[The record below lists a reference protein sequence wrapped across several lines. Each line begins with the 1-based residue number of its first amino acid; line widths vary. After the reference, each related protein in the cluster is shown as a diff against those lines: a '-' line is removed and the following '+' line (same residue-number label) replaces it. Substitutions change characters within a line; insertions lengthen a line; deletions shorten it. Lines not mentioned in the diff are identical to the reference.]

1 MSKLDSLVDNF
12 YGSTP
17 APAAQP
23 SDETAAPASAPA
35 ELGAGDGANDNV
47 RRFLDF
53 LGKAEGA
60 DYDVIVGGGRFN
72 DFSRHPNVV
81 GLRTAE
87 GPSTAAGK
95 YQITGTTYRDFA
107 PQLGINDFSPE
118 SQDRLALAIIEREGA
133 LNDVRAGNFDA
144 AIQKLGNRWASL
156 PSSPYSQPKRDQAFV
171 DSALGAQ
178 QAPARRRLEEAAD
191 TFLST
196 NQGALEQAALDQQAM
211 VDRGRGMGEIV
222 ADTGLAVAGGFGGL
236 GELVGTGIGL
246 VTGDMDNA
254 LRSGGADLRE
264 WAQNNQSKVMQAQ
277 KSLRQLA
284 IEGNEDEAGKFFA
297 YLSETLGSPSLAID
311 FMAEQAPQLLV
322 MGGAGRIAGGVAKAA
337 GAGQAA
343 TGTAGTATAIG
354 AGSSMQG
361 LDAAGQAYDQIK
373 ALPRALQLQNPT
385 VQKLIAG
392 GASEDEA
399 IERAARAEATTAGFA
414 SGVTSAALNML
425 PWASTLE
432 RALAGAGTRA
442 GGRLAGAAKGFI
454 GEGLSES
461 LDETGG
467 VVAANYATQQLDPS
481 QALSEGVGEAAA
493 AGAMFAPFG
502 GVAGA
507 MERPAAPIPN
517 SPLTNAANLAAGSV
531 PPGAPGAPAGQ
542 GAAPADPAARLAE
555 LEAITAGTPAQTVM
569 GPSGQPMTIP
579 GEQPRFFTQQE
590 QDEYRAL
597 KAQMGSTPTDADQQG
612 AAPDPLAQRVAQ
624 VSTIV
629 EDKALIGSL
638 RSDPRF
644 GKESVTD
651 LLAAYAKARNPNLDP
666 LIRTQ
671 ALDSIDAFM
680 RTFENRP
687 NFTMGGAQAEQGA
700 EQPAGTPEPFGSA
713 TPQLEAPAFAE
724 RDITPRAPTPE
735 LETEQLIRARR
746 TADAEYDQAFQDLVK
761 AEQLGASDAEL
772 MEYQLALDQAKLL
785 RADLDAELEAVQ
797 RRIEEGRKQKSAES
811 RRAILDA
818 ILADPQTANP
828 AARFTAEL
836 QRQGYRDIVPDA
848 DEMAT
853 IQRFENAR
861 AAVSSMPED
870 VQPAQAA
877 TPAQSAQPVK
887 TDGNARQDGNARPRL
902 TVDQVKQAVADG
914 ASLDGNVLRAPGAEP
929 IALQGPMLAAARE
942 AVRRREAGPA
952 LSPVAQGVRD
962 AVESG
967 DIARANPEQRIRNQI
982 RAIADRWETEVGDA
996 GMARVVRANASGALA
1011 PTQETLDFQ
1020 QRKLDEALARKNGT
1034 AAPARDDHTLEAYLV
1049 ENEREAKDLRDVI
1062 AQSGLQEIY
1071 ALADRAI
1078 RDAAG
1083 YLNDR
1088 GFSLRAQYAMPL
1100 DMRDIAKEVS
1110 GLAGTMSRL
1119 TKKAVAVL
1127 REYKRANPK
1136 QMQAAVEDA
1145 RGDINRLRAMI
1156 GQAPAEPYQE
1166 QGGVTNDVPTAE
1178 QVAPQAQEAGGQEGA
1193 AAGDSTGAVI
1203 SADEVAKTAQRIAT
1217 RQDPRSA
1224 DPRVDR
1230 IEAQEAYLQE
1240 VAGTDPEAARRIA
1253 AELRADPQRFSDIS
1267 GTSPDKIGVYARI
1280 IEDQL
1285 RRDDDRREKARQ
1297 STRPDTSSA
1306 PEQDG
1311 PVGLGDTFQWN
1322 ARTYQLTK
1330 MPEGEEG
1337 RGGAIEVTVWRDG
1350 SITPV
1355 NDTEY
1360 GFTRAQ
1366 FERATGRQMKAG
1378 ADATTTTEEDT
1389 DAGTG
1394 QEDGQEWDPAALRAS
1409 EGEGVGRPAGPWSL
1423 EDLNEDPALYR
1434 AASEYLDARA
1444 SDGTILVKAIDA
1456 TLADR
1461 DAALGLALPGMD
1473 RPALP
1478 ADLVVAFIEDAPI
1491 KGDLKPSDFDPK
1503 YTLRYAGHT
1512 LDIEVVELEPG
1523 DVVLGIPPLVLHEGY
1538 DRRDGEEFAPLSAY
1552 RVPGID
1558 GLFDFVDAVEQGYA
1572 VLAQRAGQS
1581 PAGAEMDADIADQ
1594 FADAADPTDG
1604 QKEAGN
1610 YQMAHVRIDGMDVSI
1625 ETEKGAQRSGTDA
1638 NGTAWTVTMPSAYGY
1653 IKGTKGADKDHVDI
1667 FVGPNPDNGTYYV
1680 INQMTPI
1687 ATGKDLGKP
1696 QRFDEHK
1703 VAVGFASENE
1713 AVANYLLSFA
1723 DDFGARVFG
1732 SISGPYTA
1740 DEFKALIPAL
1750 EKAAPIEKRAKKDKP
1765 LTLATPEQ
1773 EVERFQLVNW
1783 LAHVKAL
1790 AQPKRADEQRAR
1802 DRRIA
1807 EAEKRLS
1814 KLPPS
1819 QYSDKA
1825 MGEWPN
1831 DNFESFKA
1839 RAEINRELIDDEIR
1853 NQSSPEA
1860 VFEIIQRTLPPG
1872 GFDALPFSREYVLH
1886 AFEKKAEAGTVRTR
1900 RIRVDD
1906 APAVEVTLP
1915 SGNVYRMNRLTAG
1928 ESMGLA
1934 GWHDMD
1940 RDQFSFLGDNQEQA
1954 IAALIEREA
1963 AAAQKSAEAN
1973 AAPADYEA
1981 RYRARRARIEAATT
1995 TEELDAIV
2003 AEEHND
2009 DERHFEG
2016 TNLVERE
2023 ARDAKSRLKRA
2034 EERRIKDEQ
2043 DERALA
2049 DGQWVEVFTT
2059 SLGSEANAQLKK
2071 LSSEDPAHEYKL
2083 REVNDRNDVNY
2094 FSLQKRRKTDI
2105 PADTAPAE
2113 AAQRQ
2118 AEASDIPEPKNWRT
2132 SYGAAQKYA
2141 EALGVDPRGE
2151 NGKFMKLPELVAAID
2166 AKRGA
2171 GSADVALTDEGK
2183 TEAAPE
2189 AESESLPRS
2198 AESALAQR
2206 LRKIADIIES
2216 QGTRN
2221 GTRPLDKR
2229 WAEGAIQRLMDG
2241 ERVLAG
2247 MLGGKQYGAL
2257 ASAKIALSKKPLTI
2271 DDLRKIADKLDA
2283 ADQRDA
2289 ADESNVAFIK
2299 ALEEAR
2305 KELPGGFDIQ
2315 PERDS
2320 VSLMENGR
2328 YAVNGLSRTVAGI
2341 QEAVRLAKQ
2350 RATDAKDGE
2359 TLLGLNRQGDEI
2371 WSRNGDAE
2379 RRIRRDGKDVIPT
2392 SWATRPDEGWQRG
2405 FVVDDYVTER
2415 GETRAK
2421 QAEMRAWAERE
2432 AFNDLASDSMLAA
2445 VANNKDNQDDH
2456 FKLAAEQRLR
2466 AVIGKRMGAAAEA
2479 EDFSVVRAFDLV
2491 MFKDRPMLGE
2501 DFYVGLRK
2509 HLIQV
2514 AEEAKQAALKAQA
2527 RDPLAVAM
2535 QEAGYAPESED
2546 GTKFIQGW
2554 EHALDGKTKST
2565 LPNGE
2570 AFAAGYAKAQGW
2582 MTTPEGK
2589 AAASGRR
2596 AKKLKN
2602 TGADLRRWF
2611 DDAKKKAREA
2621 QTDVDKLLEQL
2632 EAATNRAEL
2641 LRGVL
2646 AEDATPGAVRWFG
2659 MVRNIV
2665 PTFKD
2670 WLGDKSPVSRMDG
2683 AWTKDPMKKLRYF
2696 IAGEADSRIDSSLNG
2711 DESERMEHAR
2721 NFAETYIENVR
2732 ALAEGLL
2739 GVRTVEEG
2747 AKRLAE
2753 MLAKNT
2759 GKLEG
2764 NWYDLT
2770 TSSNQT
2776 ELGAQMQKFG
2786 FVDTASPARRKL
2798 AQLIWQFGATRG
2810 DNPDTRK
2817 WDSGREGGYPGAY
2830 VYQLMIDENKSLE
2843 SSRKQALTP
2852 PRMDRVNRD
2861 GEDYRNGQDV
2871 TPEQFKET
2879 FNFADVGF
2887 GQWVGARQDQDHL
2900 NYAHDAFR
2908 DLAALLNLP
2917 PKAIALAGKLHFTI
2931 GALGHGKFAAHYQ
2944 VAHPH
2949 PDGGT
2954 VPVINVTNTKGDG
2967 TVAHEW
2973 AHALD
2978 LTNQGEGQTPLNR
2991 VIDQIKQELRYG
3003 YDMKRIIAS
3012 VDGFLLGGSYWK
3024 GDKRSMGTDEG
3035 RIYGAAKAIDYYAA
3049 PSRNKSAYFKE
3060 AQALDGS
3067 KKSDPYWSNDKEI
3080 FARAFEAWVADRL
3093 EFNSNY
3099 LVNPEWAGEG
3109 AITGETHRGTPYPM
3123 GDERKRFNEYFDA
3136 LAKSLKEVDG
3146 RIELDLVAWEQNRPK
3161 YRQEWDAALKDLEQS
3176 LRERLNALKA
3186 QQSAEA
3192 EYSRIAVEESKTLQ
3206 VGDIVVGRPGFKTGE
3221 TRYPDRARVLSVKDA
3236 NYNGWMSIEVE
3247 FIEGSRAGQKAGEWG
3262 HQFEVVE
3269 RANGETVA
3277 ESPAAPAPTE
3287 PPAPP
3292 PAPERSP
3299 EPAGELTEAD
3309 YERLFDEAAAEL
3321 QEANQ
3326 EKPEVPPPGAEIQ
3339 RPRRFSADDV
3349 REVIRLIES
3358 GEMVLLA
3365 TRELGVPT
3373 IHDFSGSAD
3382 HIGMG
3387 VIRAR
3392 TPEFEATWTAG
3403 GAMYALPSGEAYTTV
3418 SVNRGTFPYDRD
3430 GILATLRA
3438 ALPAEQSSA
3447 KPEKTVAERAIE
3459 AYEALLRGEK
3469 LPGAGGDF
3477 SIETYNRPKKDGG
3490 KTWAYVQGSG
3500 THLPADGYIWT
3511 KEDAALRAVYELDLD
3526 PDVIE
3531 QTIGVFPNGYRAGQ
3545 QAPSPRPPRK
3555 QPATNPAPTL
3565 TDDQQKSVARM
3576 AADAAKLGVKGI
3588 DNALSGLVRLFG
3600 GGPGKLM
3607 SFPGGFNEETYQQA
3621 KPYFEEALQNFQAAG
3636 KTIKDLFAFLIQ
3648 QLGLGV
3654 KPYAVQFAKDKK
3666 LSASL
3671 GEKPSAAMQVADFV
3685 AGKLD
3690 RGEKFTSRELFEA
3703 ADKAFGGTQAEGT
3716 YSPKDAYDGME
3727 AGVNRWLMSKP
3738 GIKGAGSAEAAAAM
3752 VQRFKTE
3759 ILEKLPTQTRRDAEM
3774 DEFQQFSTPPSLAYV
3789 ASWVANV
3796 NAEDTMMEPSA
3807 GTGDLAVYAKNAG
3820 ASLVLNELSSRRA
3833 EVLRG
3838 LFPQARIFTENAE
3851 QLNNIL
3857 PADVRPSVVIMNPPF
3872 SATAGRIEG
3881 QRKSKNGAA
3890 HIEQALK
3897 RLAPNGR
3904 LVAIMGEGMGYDR
3917 PAFRAWYS
3925 EIQKTYNVRAV
3936 IGIDGREYAK
3946 YGTTFDNVILVIDK
3960 DGPQRGEVLT
3970 GKVDSVEALPAMLEN
3985 IRESRPQLS
3994 AEDRG
3999 GQPPSDQ
4006 QDGPGDPGED
4016 GMGGKSDA
4024 PTPDDA
4030 DDVRGG
4036 KRGGGRGGRSG
4047 GGTGG
4052 RGGSSRAGGN
4062 RRDGGSGAD
4071 QGDGRSGGSGG
4082 NAGGGADGQSESD
4095 VTIEDSGGDRVEGE
4109 LTDSIFENYSPQRLK
4124 IPGAKKHPGKLVQS
4138 AAMAAVEPPA
4148 PTYTPNLPKE
4158 VIEGGLLSDAQL
4170 EAIVY
4175 AGQAHA
4181 QMLPN
4186 GQRRGFFIGDGTGVG
4201 KGREIAGIILDNM
4214 RQGRKKAVWV
4224 SFNQGLINDA
4234 KRDFGGIGGN
4244 ADLIF
4249 SQQKT
4254 KAANS
4259 IDADSGILFT
4269 TYSTLRGGQQAQGGG
4284 AQAGRSRL
4292 DQIVEWLGEDFDGAI
4307 MFDEA
4312 HSMGN
4317 AVEIKGK
4324 RGKKKPSAQALA
4336 GIELQ
4341 ARLPKARIVYVSATG
4356 ATEVNNLAYASRLG
4370 LWGEGT
4376 PFPNVA
4382 QFISQIIGGGVAAM
4396 ELVAR
4401 DMKALGMYLA
4411 RSLSYDG
4418 ATYRRLDHE
4427 LTDLQR
4433 DIYNELATAW
4443 QLVLN
4448 NVNAALEM
4456 TNQGSDG
4463 KAKSAAMS
4471 RFWGTHQR
4479 FFNQVITA
4487 MMTPSAID
4495 DIQQQLDAGNAVVI
4509 QLINTNEAEQERQAA
4524 KAKDEDVALE
4534 ELDFTPR
4541 QALMDYVRNAFPV
4554 AQFEERTDENGNAV
4568 YEMVLDSSGNPVLN
4582 QDAVAA
4588 RDALLKNLEM
4598 IRVPGNPID
4607 EIVQAFG
4614 ADMVAEVTGRKRRF
4628 VREVDEDGNERLVEE
4643 KRGAA
4648 SSQNDAKAFQDD
4660 KKKILIFSQAGGTG
4674 YSFHADNT
4682 AKNKRKR
4689 LHYILQPGWRADS
4702 AVQGFGRT
4710 HRTNQAQEPEYVLM
4724 TTDLKAQKRFVSS
4737 IARRLDQLGALTRG
4751 QRQAGTQ
4758 GLFNASDNLESKYAE
4773 AALETL
4779 FTDLAQGRA
4788 EGLDFAELRQQ
4799 MGLDSL
4805 VDSNGVL
4812 NTSKVP
4818 EVPQFLNRLLSLTSD
4833 MQDRVFDAFE
4843 RRLVEAVEYA
4853 QQNGTYDSGMATLR
4867 AEKVEKVRDEVVH
4880 TEQRT
4885 SSKTQYVELAV
4896 TNPVRYNTFDEV
4908 KRRMAQSSGGGEKP
4922 HGWYRRKDTGEVFA
4936 FVNLGQRANGAGQI
4950 EYRAAIMRI
4959 KNGWQYRPNAQEIE
4973 QGFAY
4978 VRNARGYTERRELYE
4993 RIEDE
4998 ALARELFEQQV
5009 AVAPATETHD
5019 IHMITGV
5026 ILPIWDRMKGH
5037 PQIVRTQTDDGERLL
5052 GRVVSKKD
5060 LKAVLKNLGVGSA
5073 AAKMAPADQ
5082 LARILEGNV
5091 AILANG
5097 WQIRRSLVSGEP
5109 RIEVLTRATTPA
5121 QQRELVSQG
5130 AIQERI
5136 QWQERFFIPTGAQA
5150 QAVFERIVAAKPVVD
5165 LVDPNAKP
5173 DQDPDDQAGA
5183 ALPSRPRPGG
5193 YASNSFRAEID
5204 ATPSE
5209 QVARDVQFLRQ
5220 QIEEAAGRAGLSARS
5235 ATIEPAK
5242 VPDAARGMVAIVK
5255 RVFGVDV
5262 RFVRAEGLPSDL
5274 AFDGIYVGRNVVYVN
5289 ANSTKPFSA
5298 VIGHE
5303 FLHYLRH
5310 AAPDVYDGFVQQVAR
5325 LLNLSRARLAA
5336 NAEAESY
5343 LRNGTPEG
5351 EARSMGWEE
5360 IYADVFA
5367 DSWADPQ
5374 FWQALAQQN
5383 LNVAQKALQA
5393 LRRFLGRV
5401 KAQLFG
5407 ERSSPLRADLY
5418 RDFDQVREIVLGA
5431 SARFAEGGYAPYQG
5445 LATTRFMLADRG
5457 DGGPDDGPGRGGRA
5471 PASRKSEGGRAR
5483 ITETE
5488 AFKKWFGGERVVNI
5502 APNELEFRESE
5513 QNRTSEVAERFQGGD
5528 YNPIVVIVGDGDRAV
5543 ILDGHNRASV
5553 AADRGHK
5560 IPAVAVTRREYD
5572 SLSDLGFDDIEIAYA
5587 ALVRAG
5593 QEDAASDL
5601 DRQFSGAAVMR
5612 RGMEAWQELPDD
5624 PVHAFDP
5631 TNPSILASRN
5641 VADPVAGLTPAQFR
5655 AALVER
5661 FGEQG
5666 VATLEREGI
5675 LNIGTSD
5682 TRGLAAWYEPNEGR
5696 AYFDP
5701 SRIGTATEAI
5711 AAVLHEIG
5719 EHHGLRDM
5727 LGERGWQTLRNRLAE
5742 LATKGGNEVAAAWT
5756 GVIANYPEFER
5767 YAKDT
5772 AAAIQ
5777 SDRFVHEVLAKL
5789 GESAAGRKS
5798 SVWRDLLAAINR
5810 FLLKM
5815 GVGRQINK
5823 AEIADL
5829 VEGSLKRQMR
5839 GKGAKRSLWMAG
5851 EPVMARRGERV
5862 TAAWTPERITGLLRQ
5877 FAYGMDATRTKAYAA
5892 WVSPED
5898 FLSATTPASDR
5909 DRLESERRPLDAQ
5922 DLTNETQPIFLDVQA
5937 TEDDE
5942 GAFRIVGHEGR
5953 HRMMALRD
5961 AGVRSV
5967 PVVLWLRDAKY
5978 DAQAIDEPFFMAQR
5992 FSDKTK
5998 GARGF
6003 YASHAYPISYANEQ
6017 ALREDFGNE
6026 AGVMFQRAFA
6036 LSDYFDSGAAKRKV
6050 RDHVAG
6056 LFDSAKTFNW
6066 WQRTVGSQYGKARS
6080 DADFGRVYEK
6090 AHDFIDDVSKFAR
6103 NASDKALGILPH
6115 MDTFGDVAKGLNA
6128 RRAWSDAKDYQAI
6141 ADAIFTGTLDDKV
6154 WNAGELRA
6162 RFGLDD
6168 KQIALYRQF
6177 RAATDHSLETL
6188 AASEMARA
6196 ARAEGMELA
6205 DPRMSL
6211 DETEAFY
6218 VGKVQPLVDAA
6229 VEILEGLRL
6238 KHRIELEDA
6247 AGLPQRERDALIARQ
6262 ARERMQAESAL
6273 AKVAAL
6279 RDSFTAKKDEIRK
6292 LQGKGYAPLMR
6303 FGQYTVDVVRLDEDG
6318 KPAKDDDGEIDRPFF
6333 GMFESEAEARE
6344 AERIMR
6350 EEYPGYTVSRGIA
6363 STQSSELYQGMSP
6376 EAAEMFARLLGVDVN
6391 DAFQTYLRQA
6401 LNNRSAMKRL
6411 IQRKGMAGFANDVP
6425 RVLASFIT
6433 SNARLA
6439 SSNWHFGEMRRAA
6452 EAIPKHKGDVK
6463 DEAIRL
6469 MNYIQNP
6476 QEEAAAVRGFLFFSF
6491 LGGSIASAI
6500 VNTTQTFST
6509 TLPYLNQFGPA
6520 RAAKAIGG
6528 AMGLA
6533 ARAMK
6538 DGLDVVR
6545 DRDLRGALQAAAED
6559 GIIDPQEIHLLM
6571 AEARG
6576 SSTSNV
6582 LGMAAGLV
6590 NESWRTP
6597 AERVGR
6603 AAASAW
6609 GSFFGAAEKYN
6620 RHVAFIAA
6628 WEVAEGMAPADFARI
6643 GVKDRFEFARRA
6655 VIETQFD
6662 YSKAARPNWARGP
6675 IGATLFTFRTFMV
6688 NYLEFL
6694 VRLPSR
6700 ERAVAVAVLLLFAG
6714 LSGVPGT
6721 DDLDD
6726 LVDTI
6731 AQKLGYNWNNK
6742 GSRHAWL
6749 VDVLGE
6755 GGANFIEHGIS
6766 AFIPLDVSARLGM
6779 GNLAP
6784 STGVFKESTTSKE
6797 REIAEFF
6804 GPAGSVFQGVIDT
6817 IGNVG
6822 SGKDS
6827 LEVLRPVLPKAIND
6841 FRQAWDIATTGEY
6854 RDYRGRKVVDAD
6866 LGDAFIKAIG
6876 FHPNVV
6882 AEPKRVE
6889 RMLQQSAALHRTR
6902 RAEINEAWAR
6912 GIVEND
6918 PDKVARAREML
6929 RDWNR
6934 KNPTTP
6940 IRMNPESIKSRVR
6953 AMRSTSA
6960 ERLVKAASKD
6970 MRNML
6975 ENELAVTN

>member
-1 MSKLDSLVDNF
+1 MSFFDEIRDQI
-12 YGSTP
+12 GTPPAGATQPADDAARP
-17 APAAQP
+17 APAVGDDSPVARFASQV
-23 SDETAAPASAPA
+23 APAALAASRRLGVAPEILIGQWGLETGWGKSVIPGTNNLGNIKDFSGGGIQATDNMTGSRDAYRAYDSVDSFGDDYASLIERRYGAALGAGADAQRYADALKAGGYAEDPAYVEKMMRAAEMVRQATGGAMQGASPEGVPLSLERDDLLTSTYDALQQRDRQEAADASPLSTSLERGWEGLKHNAGLMVDNALGDAQGVAERIQYKREWDRMNPAPSSSQAFMADFDQLDDDSLAGVFGAALRNPAGALNQMVEQTPNSLPGLALQVPVMLASGALTATGWGAPLGVALQGAAAFIGNVLPEGGAFIEEELAKSGIDPNNTEAVARWAAENRDRLLQGGATKAGVISFVDGVTGYLGAKLVAGPSVKFAAADRQFLRNAGVNAADKAAVAAVRATPAYKAAMSAPA
-35 ELGAGDGANDNV
+35 AELVAATTGAQKIGRALGSLGLESFGEGAG
-47 RRFLDF
+47 
-53 LGKAEGA
+53 E
-60 DYDVIVGGGRFN
+60 Y
-72 DFSRHPNVV
+72 
-81 GLRTAE
+81 
-87 GPSTAAGK
+87 AG
-95 YQITGTTYRDFA
+95 TY
-107 PQLGINDFSPE
+107 
-118 SQDRLALAIIEREGA
+118 
-133 LNDVRAGNFDA
+133 
-144 AIQKLGNRWASL
+144 
-156 PSSPYSQPKRDQAFV
+156 
-171 DSALGAQ
+171 
-178 QAPARRRLEEAAD
+178 
-191 TFLST
+191 
-196 NQGALEQAALDQQAM
+196 
-211 VDRGRGMGEIV
+211 
-222 ADTGLAVAGGFGGL
+222 
-236 GELVGTGIGL
+236 
-246 VTGDMDNA
+246 
-254 LRSGGADLRE
+254 
-264 WAQNNQSKVMQAQ
+264 
-277 KSLRQLA
+277 
-284 IEGNEDEAGKFFA
+284 
-297 YLSETLGSPSLAID
+297 
-311 FMAEQAPQLLV
+311 
-322 MGGAGRIAGGVAKAA
+322 
-337 GAGQAA
+337 AA
-343 TGTAGTATAIG
+343 TGDASLKEAG
-354 AGSSMQG
+354 
-361 LDAAGQAYDQIK
+361 L
-373 ALPRALQLQNPT
+373 
-385 VQKLIAG
+385 
-392 GASEDEA
+392 EA
-399 IERAARAEATTAGFA
+399 MMGF
-414 SGVTSAALNML
+414 GTSAAMTGAQAAMGALQG
-425 PWASTLE
+425 PDAKRSE
-432 RALAGAGTRA
+432 IEALAAY
-442 GGRLAGAAKGFI
+442 K
-454 GEGLSES
+454 
-461 LDETGG
+461 
-467 VVAANYATQQLDPS
+467 PP
-481 QALSEGVGEAAA
+481 
-493 AGAMFAPFG
+493 APQ
-502 GVAGA
+502 
-507 MERPAAPIPN
+507 PN

-531 PPGAPGAPAGQ
+531 PPQAPAGTDVAGGQGSAGTATAGGQAPAGAPGAP
-542 GAAPADPAARLAE
+542 GAEAAADPLSPRLA
-555 LEAITAGTPAQTVM
+555 
-569 GPSGQPMTIP
+569 
-579 GEQPRFFTQQE
+579 
-590 QDEYRAL
+590 
-597 KAQMGSTPTDADQQG
+597 K
-612 AAPDPLAQRVAQ
+612 VA
-624 VSTIV
+624 SIV
-629 EDKALIGSL
+629 EDKALISAM

-651 LLAAYAKARNPNLDP
+651 LLAAYAKARNPSLDP
-666 LIRTQ
+666 LLRTQ

-680 RTFENRP
+680 QTFGNRP
-687 NFTMGGAQAEQGA
+687 NFTIGGQQAEQGG
-700 EQPAGTPEPFGSA
+700 QPRQAGTPALFDVP

-724 RDITPRAPTPE
+724 RDITPAPERPAAPE
-735 LETEQLIRARR
+735 LETEQILQARR
-746 TADAEYDQAFQDLVK
+746 NADAEYDQAFQDLVK

-797 RRIEEGRKQKSAES
+797 RRIEEGRKKQRAES
-811 RRAILDA
+811 RRAILDE

-836 QRQGYRDIVPDA
+836 QRQGFRDIVPDA

-870 VQPAQAA
+870 VQPVQADS
-877 TPAQSAQPVK
+877 SAQPAQPVQ
-887 TDGNARQDGNARPRL
+887 TDGNARQDGNVRPRV
-902 TVDQVKQAVADG
+902 TVEQVRKAVADG
-914 ASLDGNVLRAPGAEP
+914 AELSGNVLRAAGAEP

-942 AVRRREAGPA
+942 AIRRREAGPA

-962 AVESG
+962 GVESG
-967 DIARANPEQRIRNQI
+967 EIARANPEQRIRNQI
-982 RAIADRWETEVGDA
+982 ARIADRWENEVGDA

-1011 PTQETLDFQ
+1011 PTQETLAFQ

-1034 AAPARDDHTLEAYLV
+1034 AAPVRDDHTLETYLV
-1049 ENEREAKDLRDVI
+1049 QNEREAKDLRDVI

-1088 GFSLRAQYAMPL
+1088 GFSLRAQYAMPP

-1127 REYKRANPK
+1127 REYKRANPE
-1136 QMQAAVEDA
+1136 QMQSALDEAQGYV
-1145 RGDINRLRAMI
+1145 NLLREMI
-1156 GQAPAEPYQE
+1156 GQAPAFDARTQA
-1166 QGGVTNDVPTAE
+1166 PTAPE
-1178 QVAPQAQEAGGQEGA
+1178 QSRPEPGLRSEPAQP
-1193 AAGDSTGAVI
+1193 D
-1203 SADEVAKTAQRIAT
+1203 
-1217 RQDPRSA
+1217 
-1224 DPRVDR
+1224 
-1230 IEAQEAYLQE
+1230 
-1240 VAGTDPEAARRIA
+1240 TDTEAAREAAIVEL
-1253 AELRADPQRFSDIS
+1253 AELVGKTNEEVRAAYGRWAEAQGAEEADRVLFS
-1267 GTSPDKIGVYARI
+1267 T
-1280 IEDQL
+1280 L
-1285 RRDDDRREKARQ
+1285 EKR
-1297 STRPDTSSA
+1297 
-1306 PEQDG
+1306 
-1311 PVGLGDTFQWN
+1311 
-1322 ARTYQLTK
+1322 
-1330 MPEGEEG
+1330 
-1337 RGGAIEVTVWRDG
+1337 
-1350 SITPV
+1350 
-1355 NDTEY
+1355 
-1360 GFTRAQ
+1360 RAQ
-1366 FERATGRQMKAG
+1366 AV
-1378 ADATTTTEEDT
+1378 TTDNPNEEDA

-1394 QEDGQEWDPAALRAS
+1394 QEDGQEWSPAALRAA
-1409 EGEGVGRPAGPWSL
+1409 EGTGIGRPAGPWSL
-1423 EDLNEDPALYR
+1423 EELSEDPSLYR
-1434 AASEYLDARA
+1434 EASEYLDARA

-1461 DAALGLALPGMD
+1461 DAALGLTLPGLE

-1478 ADLVVAFIEDAPI
+1478 GDLMVAFLEDAPV
-1491 KGDLKPSDFDPK
+1491 KGDLKPSDFDPR
-1503 YTLRYAGHT
+1503 YTLRYAGHE
-1512 LDIEVVELEPG
+1512 LELEVVELQEG
-1523 DVVLGIPPLVLHEGY
+1523 DEVLGIPPLVLHFSSAMDSDTLRNYGV
-1538 DRRDGEEFAPLSAY
+1538 PHAY
-1552 RVPGID
+1552 RVPGVD

-1581 PAGAEMDADIADQ
+1581 PAGAEMDADIAEQ

-1625 ETEKGAQRSGTDA
+1625 ETEKGAQRSGKDA
-1638 NGTAWTVTMPSAYGY
+1638 DGTAWTVTMPSAYGY
-1653 IKGTKGADKDHVDI
+1653 IRGTKGADKDHVDI

-1750 EKAAPIEKRAKKDKP
+1750 EKAAPIEKKAKKDKP

-1773 EVERFQLVNW
+1773 EAERFQLVNW

-1807 EAEKRLS
+1807 EAEKRLA

-1825 MGEWPN
+1825 MAEWPN
-1831 DNFESFKA
+1831 DKFDSFKA
-1839 RAEINRELIDDEIR
+1839 RAELNRELVDAEIR
-1853 NQSSPEA
+1853 GQDSPEA
-1860 VFEIIQRTLPPG
+1860 VFEILNRLSG
-1872 GFDALPFSREYVLH
+1872 SFDALPFSREYVLH
-1886 AFEKKAEAGTVRTR
+1886 AFQKKAEAGTVRTR

-1906 APAVEVTLP
+1906 MPAVEVTLP

-1940 RDQFSFLGDNQEQA
+1940 RDQYSFLGDNQEMA
-1954 IAALIEREA
+1954 IATLIEREA
-1963 AAAQKSAEAN
+1963 AAAQKSTEEN

-1995 TEELDAIV
+1995 IEEIDAIV
-2003 AEEHND
+2003 AEEHSD
-2009 DERHFEG
+2009 GERHFEG

-2043 DERALA
+2043 DERALE

-2071 LSSEDPAHEYKL
+2071 LSNEDLAHEYRL

-2141 EALGVDPRGE
+2141 EAMGVGLRGE
-2151 NGKFMKLPELVAAID
+2151 DGKYLKLPALVAAID

-2171 GSADVALTDEGK
+2171 GSAVADEGK
-2183 TEAAPE
+2183 AEASGKRRGEVGMKLSPGEVVLTNTGRETTPFPRPASDLKTARKVQAHLKKVDAWLIENARAE
-2189 AESESLPRS
+2189 AVARGDAFNQRQFDSMNLSNLSQADKDS
-2198 AESALAQR
+2198 AEAYLF
-2206 LRKIADIIES
+2206 DPDFVFE
-2216 QGTRN
+2216 T
-2221 GTRPLDKR
+2221 P
-2229 WAEGAIQRLMDG
+2229 
-2241 ERVLAG
+2241 
-2247 MLGGKQYGAL
+2247 
-2257 ASAKIALSKKPLTI
+2257 ASILKPL
-2271 DDLRKIADKLDA
+2271 
-2283 ADQRDA
+2283 
-2289 ADESNVAFIK
+2289 
-2299 ALEEAR
+2299 
-2305 KELPGGFDIQ
+2305 
-2315 PERDS
+2315 
-2320 VSLMENGR
+2320 VS
-2328 YAVNGLSRTVAGI
+2328 
-2341 QEAVRLAKQ
+2341 
-2350 RATDAKDGE
+2350 DAKDGE
-2359 TLLGLNRQGDEI
+2359 TMLGLNAQGDEI

-2379 RRIRRDGKDVIPT
+2379 RRIRVSGKDIIPT
-2392 SWATRPDEGWQRG
+2392 NWTNRPEEGWQRG
-2405 FVVDDYVTER
+2405 FVVDEYATKHN
-2415 GETRAK
+2415 ETRAK
-2421 QAEMRAWAERE
+2421 RAEMRAYAERE
-2432 AFNDLASDSMLAA
+2432 AFNDLSGDAMLAA
-2445 VANNKDNQDDH
+2445 VANNKDNQDEH
-2456 FKLAAEQRLR
+2456 FQLAAEQRLKT
-2466 AVIGKRMGAAAEA
+2466 AISKRMLAAAEA
-2479 EDFSVVRAFDLV
+2479 NDAETARAFDLIV
-2491 MFKDRPMLGE
+2491 SGGRPLVPE

-2527 RDPLAVAM
+2527 RDPLAAAL
-2535 QEAGYAPESED
+2535 QQAGYAPESED

-2570 AFAAGYAKAQGW
+2570 PFAAGYAKAQGW
-2582 MTTPEGK
+2582 MATPEGK

-2632 EAATNRAEL
+2632 EAATSRAEL

-2659 MVRNIV
+2659 MIRNIV

-2696 IAGEADSRIDSSLNG
+2696 ITGEADSRIDTSLNG

-2747 AKRLAE
+2747 AKRLAALLSKDPSKLSDWYS
-2753 MLAKNT
+2753 LA
-2759 GKLEG
+2759 
-2764 NWYDLT
+2764 DHR
-2770 TSSNQT
+2770 SVS
-2776 ELGAQMQKFG
+2776 ELGEQMRKFG
-2786 FVDTASPARRKL
+2786 FLDSSTPAKRKL
-2798 AQLIWQFGATRG
+2798 G
-2810 DNPDTRK
+2810 DLVWHAAAKAGYNPDRAKYDT
-2817 WDSGREGGYPGAY
+2817 GREGGYPGEY
-2830 VYQLMIDENKSLE
+2830 TYRLMIDEHKSLE

-2861 GEDYRNGQDV
+2861 GEDYRKGQDI

-2931 GALGHGKFAAHYQ
+2931 GALGHGKMAAHYQ

-2978 LTNQGEGQTPLNR
+2978 LTKQSEGQTPLNR

-3003 YDMKRIIAS
+3003 YEMKPILNS
-3012 VDGFLLGGSYWK
+3012 VDSFLVGGSYWK
-3024 GDKRSMGTDEG
+3024 GDKRSMSSDEG
-3035 RIYGAAKAIDYYAA
+3035 RIYGAAKAISYYAA

-3067 KKSDPYWSNDKEI
+3067 KKTDPYWSNDKEI
-3080 FARAFEAWVADRL
+3080 FARAFEAWVVDRL

-3109 AITGETHRGTPYPM
+3109 AITGETHRGTPYPV

-3146 RIELDLVAWEQNRPK
+3146 RIEIDLVAWEQHRPK
-3161 YRQEWDAALKDLEQS
+3161 YRQEWEAALKDLEQS
-3176 LRERLNALKA
+3176 LPERLRALKA
-3186 QQSAEA
+3186 QKNAEA
-3192 EYSRIAVEESKTLQ
+3192 EYNRIATEEAKTLA
-3206 VGDIVVGRPGFKTGE
+3206 VGDVVVGRPSFKTGE
-3221 TRYPDRARVLSVKDA
+3221 TRYPDRARVLSVEPA
-3236 NYNGWMSIEVE
+3236 NYHDWMSVEVE
-3247 FIEGSRAGQKAGEWG
+3247 FIDGPRAGEKISEWG
-3262 HQFEVVE
+3262 QQFEVVE
-3269 RANGETVA
+3269 RAGGE
-3277 ESPAAPAPTE
+3277 APAPAPDNEATDADLDHLFKGGSQ
-3287 PPAPP
+3287 PAAEQSPA

-3321 QEANQ
+3321 QESSQ
-3326 EKPEVPPPGAEIQ
+3326 EKPEVPAPGAELQ
-3339 RPRRFSADDV
+3339 KPQRFSVEDV
-3349 REVIRLIES
+3349 REVVRMIEA

-3365 TRELGVPT
+3365 TPEMGVPT

-3403 GAMYALPSGEAYTTV
+3403 GAMYSLPSGEAYTTV
-3418 SVNRGTFPYDRD
+3418 SVNRGTFPYDRE
-3430 GILATLRA
+3430 GILTTLRA
-3438 ALPAEQSSA
+3438 ALPAERTRTA
-3447 KPEKTVAERAIE
+3447 PAAEKTQAAE
-3459 AYEALLRGEK
+3459 
-3469 LPGAGGDF
+3469 
-3477 SIETYNRPKKDGG
+3477 
-3490 KTWAYVQGSG
+3490 
-3500 THLPADGYIWT
+3500 
-3511 KEDAALRAVYELDLD
+3511 
-3526 PDVIE
+3526 
-3531 QTIGVFPNGYRAGQ
+3531 
-3545 QAPSPRPPRK
+3545 
-3555 QPATNPAPTL
+3555 QPAASAEPAL
-3565 TDDQQKSVARM
+3565 SEEQQQSVARM

-3588 DNALSGLVRLFG
+3588 DNALAGLVRLFG

-3607 SFPGGFNEETYQQA
+3607 SFPGGFNEDTYKAA
-3621 KPYFEEALQNFQAAG
+3621 KPFFEEALQNFQEAG

-3654 KPYAVQFAKDKK
+3654 KPYAVQFAKDKR
-3666 LSASL
+3666 LSANL
-3671 GEKPSAAMQVADFV
+3671 GEKPSASMQVADFV

-3690 RGEKFTSRELFEA
+3690 RGEKFTSRELFDA
-3703 ADKAFGGTQAEGT
+3703 ADKAYGGTQAEGT

-3738 GIKGAGSAEAAAAM
+3738 GIKAGGSAEAAAAM

-3872 SATAGRIEG
+3872 SATAGRIQG
-3881 QRKSKNGAA
+3881 QRKSKNGAG

-3917 PAFRAWYS
+3917 PAFRAWYD

-3994 AEDRG
+3994 AEDRR
-3999 GQPPSDQ
+3999 GQPPANQ
-4006 QDGPGDPGED
+4006 QDGRGNPGQD
-4016 GMGGKSDA
+4016 GMGGKSELPA
-4024 PTPDDA
+4024 PDGA
-4030 DDVRGG
+4030 DEVRGG
-4036 KRGGGRGGRSG
+4036 QRGGARGRRPGGASG
-4047 GGTGG
+4047 GG
-4052 RGGSSRAGGN
+4052 GGSSRSGGN
-4062 RRDGGSGAD
+4062 RRDGGDGGDLA
-4071 QGDGRSGGSGG
+4071 DGRSGGGG
-4082 NAGGGADGQSESD
+4082 SSAGRGAGGQPQSD
-4095 VTIEDSGGDRVEGE
+4095 VTVEDSGGERVEGE
-4109 LTDSIFENYSPQRLK
+4109 LTDSIFERYTPQRLK
-4124 IPGAKKHPGKLVQS
+4124 IPGARPHPGKLVQS

-4175 AGQAHA
+4175 AGQAHT
-4181 QMLPN
+4181 QELPN
-4186 GQRRGFFIGDGTGVG
+4186 GDRRGFFIGDGTGVG

-4234 KRDFGGIGGN
+4234 KRDFGGIGG
-4244 ADLIF
+4244 DPELIF

-4254 KAANS
+4254 KAANE
-4259 IDADSGILFT
+4259 IAAKDGILFT
-4269 TYSTLRGGQQAQGGG
+4269 TYSTLRGGEKSKDGG
-4284 AQAGRSRL
+4284 ATAGRSRL
-4292 DQIVEWLGEDFDGAI
+4292 DQIVAWLGEDFDGAI

-4317 AVEIKGK
+4317 ALPMKGK

-4376 PFPNVA
+4376 PFPNVS
-4382 QFISQIIGGGVAAM
+4382 QFVSQIHAGGVAAM

-4401 DMKALGMYLA
+4401 DMKAMGMYLA

-4418 ATYRRLDHE
+4418 VTYRRLEHN

-4456 TNQGSDG
+4456 TNQGSNG
-4463 KAKSAAMS
+4463 NAKSAAMS

-4479 FFNQVITA
+4479 FFNQVITS

-4495 DIQQQLDAGNAVVI
+4495 DIQQQLDAGNAIVI

-4554 AQFEERTDENGNAV
+4554 AQFEERTDDNGNPV
-4568 YEMVLDSSGNPVLN
+4568 YEMVVDSSGNPVLN
-4582 QDAVAA
+4582 QEAVAA

-4628 VREVDEDGNERLVEE
+4628 IRETDEQGNERLVEE

-4689 LHYILQPGWRADS
+4689 AHYILQPGWRADG

-4710 HRTNQAQEPEYVLM
+4710 HRTNQAQEPEYALM

-4751 QRQAGTQ
+4751 QRQAGAQ
-4758 GLFNASDNLESKYAE
+4758 GLFSASDNLESKYADE
-4773 AALETL
+4773 ALDVL
-4779 FTDLAQGRA
+4779 FTDLAQNRA
-4788 EGLDFAELRQQ
+4788 DGLDFAELRQQ
-4799 MGLDSL
+4799 MGLDNL
-4805 VDSNGVL
+4805 VDQNGVL
-4812 NTSKVP
+4812 NTSKIP
-4818 EVPQFLNRLLSLTSD
+4818 EVPQFLNRLLSLTTD
-4833 MQDRVFDAFE
+4833 MQDKVFDAFE
-4843 RRLVEAVEYA
+4843 RRLIEAVEYA
-4853 QQNGTYDSGMATLR
+4853 QQNGTYDNGMATLR
-4867 AEKVEKVRDEVVH
+4867 AETVEKRRDEGVH
-4880 TEQRT
+4880 TDERT
-4885 SSKTQYVELAV
+4885 GAETHYVELAV

-4908 KRRMAQSSGGGEKP
+4908 KRRMMQSSNQGEKS
-4922 HGWYRRKDTGEVFA
+4922 HGWYRRKDTGEAFA
-4936 FVNLGQRANGAGQI
+4936 FVNLGQRVNGAGQV
-4950 EYRAAIMRI
+4950 EHRAAIMRI
-4959 KNGWQYRPNAQEIE
+4959 KGGWQYRPIAREIE
-4973 QGFAY
+4973 QGFGY
-4978 VRNARGYTERRELYE
+4978 VKNSRGYPERRELYE
-4993 RIEDE
+4993 RIGED
-4998 ALARELFEQQV
+4998 LARELFEQQV
-5009 AVAPATETHD
+5009 AAAPATETHD
-5019 IHMITGV
+5019 VHMITGV
-5026 ILPIWDRMKGH
+5026 ILPIWDRMQGH
-5037 PQIVRTQTDDGERLL
+5037 PTIVRTQTDDGERLL
-5052 GRVVSKKD
+5052 GRIVGKKD
-5060 LKAVLKNLGVGSA
+5060 LKAVLKNLGVGST
-5073 AAKMAPADQ
+5073 AAKLAPAEQ
-5082 LARILEGNV
+5082 LSRILEGDT

-5097 WQIRRSLVSGEP
+5097 WQIKRSTVSGEQ
-5109 RIEVLTRATTPA
+5109 RIEVVVRAATPG

-5136 QWQERFFIPTGAQA
+5136 QWQERFFIPTGAQS

-5165 LVDPNAKP
+5165 LVDPNAK
-5173 DQDPDDQAGA
+5173 
-5183 ALPSRPRPGG
+5183 
-5193 YASNSFRAEID
+5193 
-5204 ATPSE
+5204 
-5209 QVARDVQFLRQ
+5209 
-5220 QIEEAAGRAGLSARS
+5220 
-5235 ATIEPAK
+5235 
-5242 VPDAARGMVAIVK
+5242 
-5255 RVFGVDV
+5255 
-5262 RFVRAEGLPSDL
+5262 
-5274 AFDGIYVGRNVVYVN
+5274 
-5289 ANSTKPFSA
+5289 
-5298 VIGHE
+5298 
-5303 FLHYLRH
+5303 
-5310 AAPDVYDGFVQQVAR
+5310 
-5325 LLNLSRARLAA
+5325 
-5336 NAEAESY
+5336 
-5343 LRNGTPEG
+5343 
-5351 EARSMGWEE
+5351 
-5360 IYADVFA
+5360 AD
-5367 DSWADPQ
+5367 
-5374 FWQALAQQN
+5374 
-5383 LNVAQKALQA
+5383 
-5393 LRRFLGRV
+5393 
-5401 KAQLFG
+5401 
-5407 ERSSPLRADLY
+5407 
-5418 RDFDQVREIVLGA
+5418 
-5431 SARFAEGGYAPYQG
+5431 
-5445 LATTRFMLADRG
+5445 
-5457 DGGPDDGPGRGGRA
+5457 
-5471 PASRKSEGGRAR
+5471 
-5483 ITETE
+5483 
-5488 AFKKWFGGERVVNI
+5488 
-5502 APNELEFRESE
+5502 
-5513 QNRTSEVAERFQGGD
+5513 
-5528 YNPIVVIVGDGDRAV
+5528 
-5543 ILDGHNRASV
+5543 
-5553 AADRGHK
+5553 
-5560 IPAVAVTRREYD
+5560 
-5572 SLSDLGFDDIEIAYA
+5572 
-5587 ALVRAG
+5587 
-5593 QEDAASDL
+5593 EDAQD
-5601 DRQFSGAAVMR
+5601 SG
-5612 RGMEAWQELPDD
+5612 
-5624 PVHAFDP
+5624 AFDP

-5641 VADPVAGLTPAQFR
+5641 VADPVAGMAPAQFR

-5661 FGEQG
+5661 YGEKG
-5666 VATLEREGI
+5666 VATLERNGI
-5675 LNIGTSD
+5675 LNIGTSG
-5682 TRGLAAWYEPNEGR
+5682 TPGVAAWYDPTEGR

-5701 SRIGTATEAI
+5701 SRFGTATDAI

-5719 EHHGLRDM
+5719 EHHGLPEM
-5727 LGERGWQTLRNRLAE
+5727 LGERGWKTLRERMAE
-5742 LATKGGNEVAAAWT
+5742 LAAEGDNEVAAAWA
-5756 GVIANYPEFER
+5756 GVIANYPEFAR
-5767 YAKDT
+5767 YAKDLP
-5772 AAAIQ
+5772 AAIE

-5839 GKGAKRSLWMAG
+5839 GKGTKRSLLYAAG
-5851 EPVMARRGERV
+5851 EPVMAQIS
-5862 TAAWTPERITGLLRQ
+5862 AWHGSD
-5877 FAYGMDATRTKAYAA
+5877 DA
-5892 WVSPED
+5892 
-5898 FLSATTPASDR
+5898 
-5909 DRLESERRPLDAQ
+5909 
-5922 DLTNETQPIFLDVQA
+5922 DV
-5937 TEDDE
+5937 E
-5942 GAFRIVGHEGR
+5942 
-5953 HRMMALRD
+5953 
-5961 AGVRSV
+5961 
-5967 PVVLWLRDAKY
+5967 VVD
-5978 DAQAIDEPFFMAQR
+5978 I
-5992 FSDKTK
+5992 
-5998 GARGF
+5998 
-6003 YASHAYPISYANEQ
+6003 
-6017 ALREDFGNE
+6017 
-6026 AGVMFQRAFA
+6026 MFQRPFDIADY
-6036 LSDYFDSGAAKRKV
+6036 LSTAGAKAKI
-6050 RDHVAG
+6050 RDRVAG
-6056 LFDSAKTFNW
+6056 LFDTAKTFNW
-6066 WQRTVGSQYGKARS
+6066 WQRTVGSQYSKARS
-6080 DADFGRVYEK
+6080 DADFGRVYQS
-6090 AHDFIDDVSKFAR
+6090 AHAFIDDVSKFAR

-6115 MDTFGDVAKGLNA
+6115 MDTFGDVARGLNA

-6141 ADAIFTGTLDDKV
+6141 ADAVFTGTLDEKV

-6168 KQIALYRQF
+6168 QQIALYRQF
-6177 RAATDHSLETL
+6177 RAATDQSLETL

-6196 ARAEGMELA
+6196 ARAEDMELA
-6205 DPRMSL
+6205 DSRMSM
-6211 DETEAFY
+6211 DEAEAFY
-6218 VGKVQPLVDAA
+6218 VGQVQPLVDAA
-6229 VEILEGLRL
+6229 VEILSGLRL
-6238 KHRIELEDA
+6238 KHRVELEDA
-6247 AGLPQRERDALIARQ
+6247 AGLPQGERDALIARQ
-6262 ARERMQAESAL
+6262 ARERMQAEGAI
-6273 AKVAAL
+6273 ARVTKL
-6279 RDSFTAKKDEIRK
+6279 RDSFTEKAEQIRTM
-6292 LQGKGYAPLMR
+6292 QRKGYAPLMR

-6318 KPAKDDDGEIDRPFF
+6318 KPVKDDDGEVDRPFF
-6333 GMFESEAEARE
+6333 GMFESKAEARE
-6344 AERIMR
+6344 AEKLMR
-6350 EEYPGYTVSRGIA
+6350 EEYPGYTVSPGIA
-6363 STQSSELYQGMSP
+6363 PTESSQIYQGLSP
-6376 EAAEMFARLLGVDVN
+6376 EAAEMFARLLGTDVN

-6411 IQRKGMAGFANDVP
+6411 IHRKGMAGFANDIP
-6425 RVLASFIT
+6425 RVLASFIA

-6469 MNYIQNP
+6469 MSYIQNP
-6476 QEEAAAVRGFLFFSF
+6476 QEEAATVRGFLFFNF

-6500 VNTTQTFST
+6500 VNTTQTLST
-6509 TLPYLNQFGPA
+6509 TLPYLNQFGSA
-6520 RAAKAIGG
+6520 KAAKAIGG
-6528 AMGLA
+6528 AMGA
-6533 ARAMK
+6533 AAKAMWN
-6538 DGLDVVR
+6538 GLDTVA
-6545 DRDLRGALQAAAED
+6545 DTDLRAALKAAAED

-6576 SSTSNV
+6576 SSASNV
-6582 LGMAAGLV
+6582 LGTVAGAL

-6597 AERVGR
+6597 AARVGR
-6603 AAASAW
+6603 AAVGAW
-6609 GSFFGAAEKYN
+6609 GSFFSLAEKYN
-6620 RHVAFIAA
+6620 RHVAFMAA
-6628 WEVAEGMAPADFARI
+6628 WEVAKDMSAADFAKH
-6643 GVKDRFEFARRA
+6643 GVKTRFEFARQA

-6662 YSKAARPNWARGP
+6662 YTKASRPNWARGP
-6675 IGATLFTFRTFMV
+6675 IGATLFTFKTFMV

-6694 VRLPSR
+6694 ARLPSR
-6700 ERAVAVAVLLLFAG
+6700 ERAVAMAVLFMLAG
-6714 LSGVPGT
+6714 LSGAPGS

-6726 LVDTI
+6726 MIDTI

-6742 GSRHAWL
+6742 GGRHAWL
-6749 VDVLGE
+6749 VDVLGKD
-6755 GGANFIEHGIS
+6755 GANFVEHGIS

-6779 GNLAP
+6779 GNLIP
-6784 STGVFKESTTSKE
+6784 GTGMFKDSNTSP
-6797 REIAEFF
+6797 RRDIAEIF
-6804 GPAGSVFQGVIDT
+6804 GPAGSVFMGGLDT
-6817 IGNVG
+6817 FKNIGT
-6822 SGKDS
+6822 GKDF
-6827 LEVLRPVLPKAIND
+6827 LETVRPIAPKAIND
-6841 FRQAWDIATTGEY
+6841 FRQAYDIATTGEY
-6854 RDYRGRKVVDAD
+6854 RDFRGRRVVDAD
-6866 LGDAFIKAIG
+6866 LSDAFWKAIG

-6889 RMLQQSAALHRTR
+6889 RMVQQSVSLHRAR
-6902 RAEINEAWAR
+6902 RAEINELWAR
-6912 GIVEND
+6912 GIVEKD
-6918 PDKVARAREML
+6918 AEKIAAAREKL

-6940 IRMNPESIKSRVR
+6940 IRINPESVKSRVR

-6960 ERLVKAASKD
+6960 ERLVKASSKD
-6970 MRNML
+6970 MRGMVT
-6975 ENELAVTN
+6975 NELQVTD